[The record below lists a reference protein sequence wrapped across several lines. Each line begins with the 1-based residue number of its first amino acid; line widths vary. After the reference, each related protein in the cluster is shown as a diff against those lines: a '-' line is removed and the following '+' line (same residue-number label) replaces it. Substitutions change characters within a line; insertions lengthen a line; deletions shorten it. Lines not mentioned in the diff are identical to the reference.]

1 MKSPASPALSLVN
14 SSTDRALAPA
24 SRLPGSVHWDKQSVL
39 RPAIRTLPSRDRF
52 SSNAAI
58 EPGFYRLGSKHMV
71 FQSLQRPKLLM
82 GCELELAKLAITVT
96 VLLFLFAVMKFSLD
110 YLLMAFIFGGPVMWV
125 LRMLSEQDPDYA
137 KVYVEALQ
145 ISHVREPE

>member
-1 MKSPASPALSLVN
+1 
-14 SSTDRALAPA
+14 
-24 SRLPGSVHWDKQSVL
+24 
-39 RPAIRTLPSRDRF
+39 
-52 SSNAAI
+52 
-58 EPGFYRLGSKHMV
+58 MV

-82 GCELELAKLAITVT
+82 GCELELAKLTITVT

-125 LRMLSEQDPDYA
+125 LRILSEQDPDYA

-145 ISHVREPE
+145 IPHVREPE